1 MKYFREYYFTIMSD
15 GRKKKQERFL
25 DFTAASYDGAEV
37 YKLIGM
43 YIQYMLESTYP
54 KHQMMDQDY
63 GLIDPHKINNKQT
76 DKIRKNIVSIFK
88 SIDLT
93 FKHVRLV
100 VRVVKGLLKFLQV
113 LKYFNSQNQIMTK
126 R

>member
-1 MKYFREYYFTIMSD
+1 MSD
-15 GRKKKQERFL
+15 GRKKKQEKFF
-25 DFTAASYDGAEV
+25 DFAAGSYDGAEL

-100 VRVVKGLLKFLQV
+100 VRVVKGLLKSLQV
-113 LKYFNSQNQIMTK
+113 LKYFNSQNQIITK